1 MSKIVA
7 LESTVI
13 AHGLPYPKNYETALN
28 MEKTVKENGGIP
40 KTIGIIDGKIIVGL
54 NNKQVKFLSTGKNI
68 YKLGTAEIPVAT
80 AQKYNGATTV
90 SGTML
95 IASRNEIEIF
105 ATGGIGGVHRDVDW
119 DVSQDIIELSKT
131 NMIVVSSGF
140 KSILAVEK
148 TIEFLETFQI
158 TVLGYKTDTYPLFH
172 SRNSKYKIPFR
183 VDSSE
188 EIMEVFK
195 EKKRLGIDGAVLV
208 FNPVPEKDEIPFEEL
223 DSLIQKAVKKANE
236 EKISGK
242 SLTPFLL
249 SYLSEISDG
258 KTLKTNISLLLN
270 NAKLGGQIAGIEN
283 K

>member
-140 KSILAVEK
+140 KSILDVKK

>member
-28 MEKTVKENGGIP
+28 MEKAVKENGGIP

-140 KSILAVEK
+140 KSILDVKK

>member
-1 MSKIVA
+1 LSKIVA

-13 AHGLPYPKNYETALN
+13 AHGLPYPKNYETAIN
-28 MEKTVKENGGIP
+28 MEKAVRENGGIP
-40 KTIGIIDGKIIVGL
+40 KTIGILDGKIIVGL
-54 NNKQVKFLSTGKNI
+54 NDKQVKFLSTEKNI

-80 AQKYNGATTV
+80 AKKYNGATTV

-95 IASRNEIEIF
+95 IASRNDIEIF

-140 KSILAVEK
+140 KSILDVEK

-158 TVLGYKTDTYPLFH
+158 TVLGYKTDSYPLFH

-183 VDSSE
+183 VDSPE
-188 EIMEVFK
+188 EIMDVFK

-208 FNPVPEKDEIPFEEL
+208 FNPVPEKDEIPFEDL
-223 DSLIQKAVKKANE
+223 DTLIQKAVRKANE
-236 EKISGK
+236 EKIGGK
-242 SLTPFLL
+242 ALTPFLL